1 MKKIQFLL
9 LSVLLSTIA
18 IAQNQENEKVIGLNA
33 GLSWTAVIFNNLN
46 AENINL
52 EIERANVSVGS
63 FNAYAGPAVGLTF
76 DYGITNVFSLGAL
89 VSRQSITGDIGQY
102 SWPDLNGNQRTESI
116 SFRNARNN
124 ISLIPRF
131 HYRTENEKLDMY
143 SGFRLGFTFWNIEV
157 NATDP
162 NFDILDKF
170 APSRPTAGIIPFGLR
185 YYMSDDLGV
194 NFETAIGS
202 PYVFSVGAQ
211 YKL

>member
-89 VSRQSITGDIGQY
+89 V
-102 SWPDLNGNQRTESI
+102 
-116 SFRNARNN
+116 
-124 ISLIPRF
+124 
-131 HYRTENEKLDMY
+131 
-143 SGFRLGFTFWNIEV
+143 
-157 NATDP
+157 
-162 NFDILDKF
+162 
-170 APSRPTAGIIPFGLR
+170 
-185 YYMSDDLGV
+185 
-194 NFETAIGS
+194 
-202 PYVFSVGAQ
+202 
-211 YKL
+211 